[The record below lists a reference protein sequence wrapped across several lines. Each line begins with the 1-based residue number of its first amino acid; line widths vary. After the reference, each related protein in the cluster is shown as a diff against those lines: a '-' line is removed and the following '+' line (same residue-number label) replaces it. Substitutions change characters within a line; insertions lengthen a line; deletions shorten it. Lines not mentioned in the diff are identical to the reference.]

1 METGEPRQLPLDL
14 AGAPGM
20 GRDDFIESPSNA
32 AALAVI
38 DAWPDWPAPVVILAG
53 PVGAGKTHLAR
64 IWQEASGAH
73 RVDVS
78 RIDAADLEAAGTH
91 PVLIDAIT
99 EAAIDENGLF
109 HLINTLR
116 QSGRT
121 MLVTARSFPAA
132 WGVQLADLASRLK
145 AATVVE
151 IGEPDDL
158 LLTAAITKLFA
169 DRQLQVDAQVVRYIA
184 SRIERSLG
192 AANAIVEAID
202 RRAME
207 TKARITRP
215 LAAQVIAETDRS
227 QGEFDL

>member
-1 METGEPRQLPLDL
+1 MNGPRQLPLDL
-14 AGAPGM
+14 AGEPGM

-32 AALAVI
+32 AALALI
-38 DAWPDWPAPVVILAG
+38 DAWPNWPSPLVVLAG

-73 RVDVS
+73 RVDAQS
-78 RIDAADLEAAGTH
+78 ITATDQHRAESQ

-99 EAAIDENGLF
+99 EGTIDENGLF

-116 QSGRT
+116 QSGQS
-121 MLVTARSFPAA
+121 MLMTARSFPAA
-132 WGVQLADLASRLK
+132 WGVNLADLASRLK

-151 IGEPDDL
+151 IGEPDDML
-158 LLTAAITKLFA
+158 LSAAITKLFA
-169 DRQLQVDAQVVRYIA
+169 DRQLQVDASVVQYIA
-184 SRIERSLG
+184 SRIERSL
-192 AANAIVEAID
+192 AAAITAVDAID

-215 LAAQVIAETDRS
+215 LAARVIAEHDMS
-227 QGEFDL
+227 QGELDL